1 MVRQLYRG
9 EFVDGADNVVLIDG
23 PGTGKTHIATAPGIQ
38 AVEHHRK
45 KVRVVATV
53 DLVNALEHERA
64 ANKAGQLAERLLPV
78 MGRINERL
86 VLTSAFV
93 TRSDRFLGDTRR
105 PKLPLSLRCMLV
117 ATNRNA

>member
-45 KVRVVATV
+45 KVRVFATV
-53 DLVNALEHERA
+53 DLVNALEQERA

-93 TRSDRFLGDTRR
+93 TRSDRFHGGTRR
-105 PKLPLSLRCMLV
+105 PKLPLSLRCLLV